1 MNREIVVG
9 LVFRGWGPLDDIQP
23 KRTLLNKYVCLYY
36 A

>member
-1 MNREIVVG
+1 MVVG
-9 LVFRGWGPLDDIQP
+9 LVFQRGPLDDIEP